1 MTGLQS
7 NKWMNVTKK
16 YQVFID
22 DNFHYA
28 DEDER
33 IAAGS
38 FASLGEAIERCKE
51 ITIRSLKDLYEKG
64 MTPEGLHT
72 QWIMFGDDPFI
83 VGGDGPVPFSAREF
97 ISTELCKTTIASMGP
112 NKT

>member
-1 MTGLQS
+1 MA
-7 NKWMNVTKK
+7 MNKK
-16 YQVFID
+16 YEVFID

-38 FASLGEAIERCKE
+38 YASLEEAIERCKE
-51 ITIRSLKDLYEKG
+51 ITIRSLKDLYEEEI
-64 MTPEGLHT
+64 TPERLSA
-72 QWIMFGDDPFI
+72 QWTMFGNDPFI

-97 ISTELCKTTIASMGP
+97 ITTELCKAIIASITRK
-112 NKT
+112 N